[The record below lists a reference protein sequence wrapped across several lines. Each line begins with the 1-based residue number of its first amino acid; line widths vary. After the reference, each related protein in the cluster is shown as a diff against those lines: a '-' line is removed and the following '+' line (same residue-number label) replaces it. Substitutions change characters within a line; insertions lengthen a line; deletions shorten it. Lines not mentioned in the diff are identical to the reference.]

1 MIYRERGKEMD
12 IAKLSTVLSQYQVKQ
27 QASLS
32 VMKMMMDTGKVQ
44 AEDMLEMMGESISA
58 PDASHPHLGGM
69 IDIQG

>member
-1 MIYRERGKEMD
+1 MD

-44 AEDMLEMMGESISA
+44 ADDMLEMMGESVSVL
-58 PDASHPHLGGM
+58 DASHPHLGGKV
-69 IDIQG
+69 DIQA